1 MGKFDTNGDGKIDF
15 GEFTVMDISYPM
27 LLYPAYRLQE
37 SMMERT
43 LGQKWWKQRQSR
55 LMDERG
61 KVAKKE
67 ADKKNA
73 ENARKN
79 KLRNMEVKRR
89 MGPINYYLCFWKRD
103 EERAKLI
110 KKEEKR
116 KALKLQQAA
125 EKEKKKQEL
134 LEKREKKR
142 MEKKAK
148 QKKVDKKVKNN
159 SQEREKRREKR
170 RKKKK

>member
-1 MGKFDTNGDGKIDF
+1 MRTADF
-15 GEFTVMDISYPM
+15 GVFVELETGIEGLIHISE
-27 LLYPAYRLQE
+27 LSE
-37 SMMERT
+37 ERVEKT
-43 LGQKWWKQRQSR
+43 DDVVKVG
-55 LMDERG
+55 ERV
-61 KVAKKE
+61 KARIMSIDKDDKKI
-67 ADKKNA
+67 ALSKKNA

-148 QKKVDKKVKNN
+148 HKKVDKKVKNN